1 MAENSADATKEDT
14 EEDIEESAA
23 PLLDHLIELRTRLI
37 WSIVYILAAFCVCFY
52 FADQIYNFLAQPF
65 VDVALA
71 NGKEP
76 TMIFTGLQDKFFV
89 NIRLSFYVALC
100 VTFPMVAM
108 QIWKFVAP
116 GLYKNERSAFLPF
129 LLATPILFTLG
140 AAMAYYIVIP
150 RAWGFFMSYEVGVAS
165 ELVGALKDEAA
176 LKIQSLPA
184 VREYLSLTILLMFA
198 FALSFQ
204 LPVLLLLLARVG
216 FVSADGLA
224 NKRKY
229 AIVGAFVFAMFMTP
243 PDPLSQ
249 LLLALPIMALYEISI
264 VLIRLTIKKPEED
277 EEEDD
282 D

>member
-1 MAENSADATKEDT
+1 MTDEAT
-14 EEDIEESAA
+14 EEVDESSA
-23 PLLDHLIELRTRLI
+23 PLLDHLIELRSRLI
-37 WSIVYILAAFCVCFY
+37 WSVVYIIVAFGVCFY
-52 FADQIYNFLAQPF
+52 FADQVYNFLAQPF

-116 GLYKNERSAFLPF
+116 GLYNNERRAFLPF

-150 RAWGFFMSYEVGVAS
+150 RAWGFFMSFEVGVGVADAVKS
-165 ELVGALKDEAA
+165 ELANQASLQ
-176 LKIQSLPA
+176 IQSLPA

-204 LPVLLLLLARVG
+204 LPVLLLLLARAG
-216 FVSADGLA
+216 FLTADGLA
-224 NKRKY
+224 AKRKY
-229 AIVGAFVFAMFMTP
+229 SILGAFVFAMFMTP

-249 LLLALPIMALYEISI
+249 VLLALPIIVLYEISI
-264 VLIRLTIKKPEED
+264 LIIRLTIKQP
-277 EEEDD
+277 EDD
-282 D
+282 V

>member
-1 MAENSADATKEDT
+1 MSDQVNEDD
-14 EEDIEESAA
+14 EVIEESSA
-23 PLLDHLIELRTRLI
+23 PLLDHLIELRSRLI
-37 WSIVYILAAFCVCFY
+37 WCVVYIIVAFAVCFY
-52 FADQIYNFLAQPF
+52 FADAVYNFLAQPF
-65 VDVALA
+65 VDVAVA

-100 VTFPMVAM
+100 VTFPMLAM

-116 GLYKNERSAFLPF
+116 GLYNNERKAFLPF

-150 RAWGFFMSYEVGVAS
+150 RAWGFFMSFEVGVAT
-165 ELVGALKDEAA
+165 EVAGALKDQAS
-176 LKIQSLPA
+176 LQIQSLPA
-184 VREYLSLTILLMFA
+184 VKEYLGLTILLMFA

-216 FVSADGLA
+216 FVTADGLA
-224 NKRKY
+224 KKRKY
-229 AIVGAFVFAMFMTP
+229 SIVGAFVFAMFMTP

-249 LLLALPIMALYEISI
+249 VLLALPIIALYEISI
-264 VLIRLTIKKPEED
+264 ILIRLTTKKQEED
-277 EEEDD
+277 V
-282 D
+282 

>member
-1 MAENSADATKEDT
+1 MSDEADENLD
-14 EEDIEESAA
+14 ESSA
-23 PLLDHLIELRTRLI
+23 PLLDHLIELRSRLI
-37 WSIVYILAAFCVCFY
+37 WCIVYIIVAFGVCFY
-52 FADQIYNFLAQPF
+52 FADFIYNFLAQPF

-76 TMIFTGLQDKFFV
+76 IMIFTGLQDKFFV

-100 VTFPMVAM
+100 VTFPMLAM

-116 GLYKNERSAFLPF
+116 GLYKNEKSAFLPF

-150 RAWGFFMSYEVGVAS
+150 RAWGFFMSYEVGMAGEVA
-165 ELVGALKDEAA
+165 GAIKDQAA

-184 VREYLSLTILLMFA
+184 VREYLSLTLLLMFA

-204 LPVLLLLLARVG
+204 LPVLLLLLAKAG
-216 FVSADGLA
+216 FITADGLA
-224 NKRKY
+224 AKRRY
-229 AIVGAFVFAMFMTP
+229 SILGAFVFAMFMTP

-249 LLLALPIMALYEISI
+249 ILLAFPIMLLYEISI
-264 VLIRLTIKKPEED
+264 IIIRLTTKNED
-277 EEEDD
+277 EDD
-282 D
+282 V

>member
-1 MAENSADATKEDT
+1 MTDDAKKD
-14 EEDIEESAA
+14 DIEESSA
-23 PLLDHLIELRTRLI
+23 PLLDHLIELRSRLI
-37 WSIVYILAAFCVCFY
+37 WCVVYIVLAFSVCLY
-52 FADQIYNFLAQPF
+52 FADHIYNFLAQPF
-65 VDVALA
+65 VNVAIA

-100 VTFPMVAM
+100 VTFPVVAM

-116 GLYKNERSAFLPF
+116 GLYNNERSAFLPF

-150 RAWGFFMSYEVGVAS
+150 RAWGFFMSFEVGVAAD
-165 ELVGALKDEAA
+165 VANALNDKAQ
-176 LKIQSLPA
+176 LHIQSLPA
-184 VREYLSLTILLMFA
+184 VKEYLSLTILLMFA

-216 FVSADGLA
+216 FITAEGLA
-224 NKRKY
+224 EKRKY
-229 AIVGAFVFAMFMTP
+229 SIVAAFVFAMFMTP

-249 LLLALPIMALYEISI
+249 VLLAIPIIILYEISI
-264 VLIRLTIKKPEED
+264 VLIKLTIKPPED
-277 EEEDD
+277 V
-282 D
+282 

>member
-1 MAENSADATKEDT
+1 MSDQETTDT
-14 EEDIEESAA
+14 PEEEIEESSA
-23 PLLDHLIELRTRLI
+23 PLLDHLIELRSRLI
-37 WSIVYILAAFCVCFY
+37 WSVAYIIVAFGVCLV
-52 FADQIYNFLAQPF
+52 FADPIYNFLAQPF
-65 VDVALA
+65 VDVAIA

-116 GLYKNERSAFLPF
+116 GLYNNERRAFLPF

-150 RAWGFFMSYEVGVAS
+150 RAWGFFMSFEVGVAT
-165 ELVGALKDEAA
+165 EMAGALKDEAA
-176 LKIQSLPA
+176 LQIQSLPA
-184 VREYLSLTILLMFA
+184 VKEYLGLTILLMFA

-204 LPVLLLLLARVG
+204 LPVLLLLLAKVG
-216 FVSADGLA
+216 FVTADGLA
-224 NKRKY
+224 GKRKY

-249 LLLALPIMALYEISI
+249 VLLALPIIVLYEISI
-264 VLIRLTIKKPEED
+264 LIIRLTTKEPEEVD
-277 EEEDD
+277 V
-282 D
+282 

>member
-1 MAENSADATKEDT
+1 MSDETTENL
-14 EEDIEESAA
+14 EESSA
-23 PLLDHLIELRTRLI
+23 PLLDHLIELRSRLI
-37 WSIVYILAAFCVCFY
+37 WCVAFILLAFGISFY
-52 FADQIYNFLAQPF
+52 FSDAIYNFLAQPF

-100 VTFPMVAM
+100 VTFPMLAM

-116 GLYKNERSAFLPF
+116 GLYQNEKNAFLPF

-150 RAWGFFMSYEVGVAS
+150 RAWGFFMSFEVVPEMANELANQAS
-165 ELVGALKDEAA
+165 LQIE
-176 LKIQSLPA
+176 SLPA
-184 VREYLSLTILLMFA
+184 VREYLSLTMLLMFA

-204 LPVLLLLLARVG
+204 LPVLLLLLAKAG
-216 FVSADGLA
+216 FITADGLA
-224 NKRKY
+224 AKRRY
-229 AIVGAFVFAMFMTP
+229 SILGAFVFAMFMTP

-249 LLLALPIMALYEISI
+249 VLLALPIMVLYEISI
-264 VLIRLTIKKPEED
+264 VIIRLTTKD
-277 EEEDD
+277 EEQDD
-282 D
+282 V